1 MKHTK
6 EHAVYGIEF
15 SCSAEYKSQMEENK
29 ELIGAN
35 LKSC

>member
-6 EHAVYGIEF
+6 ENAVYFIEF

-29 ELIGAN
+29 ELIGAKI
-35 LKSC
+35 KSC